1 MTRKMFANWFP
12 AELIE
17 DNSVRE
23 EYLMAMQEER
33 EEAWHFID
41 IVMNSEILHL
51 FDNNCNSG
59 IEVKYITAKTFAD
72 SLDMTD
78 TKRKY
83 LKRYFE

>member
-1 MTRKMFANWFP
+1 
-12 AELIE
+12 
-17 DNSVRE
+17 
-23 EYLMAMQEER
+23 MAMQEEC
-33 EEAWHFID
+33 EEAKHFID
-41 IVMNSEILHL
+41 VIMNSEIPHL